1 MKPVILVTGAD
12 LAPQALALLQNFE
25 VVYTGKTPDED
36 ELVRLA
42 EQHQPVAIIVRY
54 GRIPGRVMD
63 ASRDLRV
70 ISKHGAGI
78 DTIDMEAAKARGIV
92 VRAAVGANADA
103 VAEHTWALILAAAK
117 GIVTLDQRMHD
128 GHWDKATHKSFE
140 LRGKTL
146 GVVGLGAIGA
156 RVARLGL
163 AFGMNVL
170 AFDPVAKTNPGDVA
184 LVALDQLLADAHVIS
199 LNCPLTDDNRHLVN
213 RMSLAKMRDGVILVN
228 TGRGGL
234 VDDAAL
240 LEALAARKVRAA
252 GLDSFTS
259 EPLVGHHQYRNAA
272 NAILS
277 PHIGGVTEDAYVNM
291 GVGAARNI
299 LEVLAPEAVP
309 LEKGEFSGH
318 RLKASL

>member
-1 MKPVILVTGAD
+1 MKPVVLVTGAD
-12 LAPQALALLQNFE
+12 LAPEALSLLHDFD
-25 VVYTGKTPDED
+25 VVYAGKAPDENA
-36 ELVRLA
+36 LVALS

-63 ASRDLRV
+63 ASRQLRV

-78 DTIDMEAAKARGIV
+78 DTIDVEAAKARGIA

-117 GIVTLDQRMHD
+117 GIVTLDARMHD
-128 GHWDKATHKSFE
+128 GHWDKATHKSLE

-163 AFGMNVL
+163 AFGMKVV
-170 AFDPVAKTNPGDVA
+170 AFDPFAKAIPDDVA
-184 LVALDQLLADAHVIS
+184 VVPMDVLLREAHVIS
-199 LNCPLTDDNRHLVN
+199 LNCPLTDDNRHLVD
-213 RMSLAKMRDGVILVN
+213 RDSLAKMRDGVIVVN

-234 VDDAAL
+234 IDDAAL
-240 LEALAARKVRAA
+240 LEALAAGKVRAA
-252 GLDSFTS
+252 ALDSFTP
-259 EPLVGHHQYRNAA
+259 EPLVGNHQYRNAA
-272 NAILS
+272 NVILT
-277 PHIGGVTEDAYVNM
+277 PHVGGVSEDAYVNM

-299 LEVLAPEAVP
+299 LEALAAATTSVADRSKAV
-309 LEKGEFSGH
+309 
-318 RLKASL
+318 AS